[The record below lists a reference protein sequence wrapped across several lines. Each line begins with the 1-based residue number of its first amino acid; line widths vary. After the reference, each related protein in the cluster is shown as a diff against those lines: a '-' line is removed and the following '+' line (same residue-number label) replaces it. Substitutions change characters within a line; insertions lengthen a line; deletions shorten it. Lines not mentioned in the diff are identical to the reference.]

1 MKNENLLIDEKYY
14 IVIEGWMRTK
24 LNLKNNEL
32 LVFAIIHGFTKNAD
46 KHEFNGSLQY
56 LANWCGSTKYCII
69 KCLKSLVNKNYIIKS
84 EIFKNN
90 VKFCSYTI
98 NEEIEYDYSNMIF

>member
-14 IVIEGWMRTK
+14 IVIEGWMRTEI
-24 LNLKNNEL
+24 NLKNNEL

-56 LANWCGSTKYCII
+56 LANWCGCSKQCIHN
-69 KCLKSLVNKNYIIKS
+69 CLTSLVNKNYIIKS

-90 VKFCSYTI
+90 VKFCSYTS
-98 NEEIEYDYSNMIF
+98 NKELEDDDSNMRF